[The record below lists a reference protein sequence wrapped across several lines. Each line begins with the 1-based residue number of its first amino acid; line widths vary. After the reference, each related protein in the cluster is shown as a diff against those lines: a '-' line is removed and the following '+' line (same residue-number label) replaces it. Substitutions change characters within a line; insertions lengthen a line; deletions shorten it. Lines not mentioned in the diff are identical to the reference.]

1 MNHDIP
7 TTCPDRHTW
16 LHLYSDRDAEA
27 SARRAELQPHLDQCP
42 DCRATVNDVR
52 RFQSL
57 LQRGRAPML
66 SPEQRQNLEE
76 RVRLQSGDW
85 SKPAPA
91 TPWLVWGG
99 ALAAAA
105 VLSWL
110 LVRPLMDNRGEP
122 NFDEAIKAA
131 TLPTADNPGPGLAV
145 GAIEGEVQVAGR
157 DGQWRALQVGAAV
170 RTGERLRSGSGGR
183 MTVPGR
189 FEIKLHGGSE
199 LDLTTL
205 HERTAFVRLRR
216 GEAECEVQ
224 KLRPGERFAVMF
236 GGFRA
241 SVIGTH
247 FAVQH
252 QPDAGGVQVRVTE
265 GAVRVDA
272 ADDPGAP
279 LGETTTVVR
288 AGQRW
293 SHAAGVMALEPLSA
307 PNAATRLVAEPA
319 PAQPG
324 GSGGVPAAEVSGQ
337 PSKPSARPAA
347 DAAAKKQ
354 VLIVVPHQ
362 TMPPPDAGVGAEA
375 SPKAETNGRVEASG
389 RSKPAKK
396 DAE

>member
-1 MNHDIP
+1 MSHSTP
-7 TTCPDRHTW
+7 TTCPDRNTW
-16 LHLYSDRDAEA
+16 LQLYSDRESDAVA
-27 SARRAELQPHLDQCP
+27 HRAELQGHLDECQA
-42 DCRATVNDVR
+42 CRAIVNDVR

-57 LQRGRAPML
+57 LQRGKAPVL

-110 LVRPLMDNRGEP
+110 LVRPLMDNRGQP

-145 GAIEGEVQVAGR
+145 GAVEGELQIAGR
-157 DGQWRALQVGAAV
+157 DGHWQPLKVGAAM
-170 RTGERLRSGSGGR
+170 RTGERLRSAAGGR
-183 MTVPGR
+183 ITVPGR
-189 FEIKLHGGSE
+189 FELKLGKESE

-205 HERTAFVRLRR
+205 HDRTAFVRLRR

-247 FAVQH
+247 FAVSH

-293 SHAAGVMALEPLSA
+293 SHAAGVMALEPLAA
-307 PNAATRLVAEPA
+307 PQQATRLVAEPTPMA
-319 PAQPG
+319 PEELAPPRGHEATAEAMGPHAAKPAQ
-324 GSGGVPAAEVSGQ
+324 
-337 PSKPSARPAA
+337 KPAA
-347 DAAAKKQ
+347 DGNGKKQ

-362 TMPPPDAGVGAEA
+362 SMPLPEPMG
-375 SPKAETNGRVEASG
+375 NGDASG
-389 RSKPAKK
+389 KAKPAKK

>member
-1 MNHDIP
+1 MNHNTP
-7 TTCPDRHTW
+7 STCPDRNTW
-16 LHLYSDRDAEA
+16 LQLYSDRESD
-27 SARRAELQPHLDQCP
+27 SVARRAELQGHLDECQT
-42 DCRATVNDVR
+42 CRAVVNDVR

-57 LQRGRAPML
+57 LQRGKAPAL

-85 SKPAPA
+85 TKPAPA

-110 LVRPLMDNRGEP
+110 LVRPLMDNRGQP

-145 GAIEGEVQVAGR
+145 GAVEGELQIAGR
-157 DGQWRALQVGAAV
+157 DGHWQPLKVGAAM
-170 RTGERLRSGSGGR
+170 RTGERLRSAAGGR
-183 MTVPGR
+183 VTVPGR
-189 FEIKLHGGSE
+189 FELKLGQESE

-205 HERTAFVRLRR
+205 HDRTAFVRLRR

-247 FAVQH
+247 FAVRH

-293 SHAAGVMALEPLSA
+293 SHAAGVMALEPLAA
-307 PNAATRLVAEPA
+307 PQQATRLVAEPTLVA
-319 PAQPG
+319 PEAATPPQGTEASAEAAAAHAAKPAQK
-324 GSGGVPAAEVSGQ
+324 PAVDGNG
-337 PSKPSARPAA
+337 
-347 DAAAKKQ
+347 KKQ

-362 TMPPPDAGVGAEA
+362 SMPPPERMG
-375 SPKAETNGRVEASG
+375 NGDASG
-389 RSKPAKK
+389 KTKPAKK